1 MSTLVIDDE
10 AFVRKLLAHLLSR
23 VGVNDVLACDGGRG
37 ALDLLSQRPDI
48 DLIFL
53 DLQMPDMDGV
63 EFIRH
68 LVSRK
73 YRGGLVLVSG
83 EDERIL
89 HTAGRLARAHR
100 LDVLGEIRKPVS
112 PDALREVLA
121 RRGTQTIAPQPVQRR
136 EYDAEALRTAIAE
149 GQLINHYQPKVSLEN
164 AQFAGVETLV
174 RWQHPTDGLI
184 GPDRFVP
191 LAENSGQIDA
201 LAHHVLETA
210 LRDMRT
216 LLDGGN
222 AIQVAVNVSMQN
234 LHALDF
240 PEYVARVA
248 LAAGVPL
255 GALILEVTES
265 RLMDD
270 PLSAL
275 EILTRLRLK
284 RIGLSIDDFGTG
296 HSSLAQLRDIPF
308 TELKL
313 DRSFVH
319 GACDDQSLRAFFSAN
334 VAMAKQLDMRV
345 VAEGV
350 EDADDWAFLR
360 TSGCTLAQGYFIGR
374 PMRPEALPG
383 WLDCWKVRFAALG
396 RDGDAQPGAQS

>member
-68 LVSRK
+68 LVSRE

-121 RRGTQTIAPQPVQRR
+121 RRGTQTITPQPVQRR
-136 EYDAEALRTAIAE
+136 EYDADALRTAIAE

-191 LAENSGQIDA
+191 LAEDNGLIDA
-201 LAHHVLETA
+201 LTRNVLETA

-234 LHALDF
+234 LNALDF
-240 PEYVARVA
+240 PEYVTRVA

-255 GALILEVTES
+255 GALMLEVTES

-319 GACDDQSLRAFFSAN
+319 GAAHDGAQRAILDAS
-334 VAMAKQLDMRV
+334 LDMARQLGITT

-350 EDADDWAFLR
+350 EDREDWEFLR
-360 TSGCTLAQGYFIGR
+360 ARGCHLAQGWFIAR
-374 PMRPEALPG
+374 PLAAGELPAWIATWNARRG
-383 WLDCWKVRFAALG
+383 EILG
-396 RDGDAQPGAQS
+396 YR

>member
-68 LVSRK
+68 LVSRE

-191 LAENSGQIDA
+191 LAEDNGLIDA
-201 LAHHVLETA
+201 LTRNVLETA

-234 LHALDF
+234 LNALDF
-240 PEYVARVA
+240 PEYVTRVA

-255 GALILEVTES
+255 GALMLEVTES

-319 GACDDQSLRAFFSAN
+319 GAAHDGAQRAILDAS
-334 VAMAKQLDMRV
+334 LDMARQLGITT

-350 EDADDWAFLR
+350 EDREDWEFLR
-360 TSGCTLAQGYFIGR
+360 ARGCHLAQGWFIAR
-374 PMRPEALPG
+374 PLAAGELPAWIATWNARRG
-383 WLDCWKVRFAALG
+383 EILG
-396 RDGDAQPGAQS
+396 YR

>member
-10 AFVRKLLAHLLSR
+10 AFVRKLLAHLLGR
-23 VGVNDVLACDGGRG
+23 VGVRDVLACEDGHSG
-37 ALDLLSQRPDI
+37 LELLGERPEI

-53 DLQMPDMDGV
+53 DLQMPGMDGV

-68 LVSRK
+68 LVARE
-73 YRGGLVLVSG
+73 YRGALVLVSG

-89 HTAGRLARAHR
+89 HTTGRLARAHR

-112 PDALREVLA
+112 PDSLREVLA
-121 RRGTQTIAPQPVQRR
+121 RRGTQTVTPQPGRRR
-136 EYDAEALRTAIAE
+136 EYDADALRTAIAE

-184 GPDRFVP
+184 GPDRFIP
-191 LAENSGQIDA
+191 LAEDNGLIDA
-201 LAHHVLETA
+201 LTRQVLETA

-255 GALILEVTES
+255 GALMLEVTES

-319 GACDDQSLRAFFSAN
+319 GAAHDAAQRAILDAS
-334 VAMAKQLDMRV
+334 LDMARQLGITT

-350 EDADDWAFLR
+350 EDREDWEFLR
-360 TSGCTLAQGYFIGR
+360 ARGCHLAQGWFIAR
-374 PMRPEALPG
+374 PLAAGELPA
-383 WLDCWKVRFAALG
+383 WIAAWNARRGEVLG
-396 RDGDAQPGAQS
+396 YR

>member
-10 AFVRKLLAHLLSR
+10 AFVRKLLAHLLGR
-23 VGVNDVLACDGGRG
+23 LGVSNVLACDSGTA
-37 ALDLLSQRPDI
+37 ALRLLDERNDI
-48 DLIFL
+48 HTIFC
-53 DLQMPDMDGV
+53 DLQMPEMDGV

-68 LVSRK
+68 LVDKNFS
-73 YRGGLVLVSG
+73 GSLVLVSG

-100 LDVLGEIRKPVS
+100 LDVLGEIRKPVT
-112 PDALREVLA
+112 PDDLRTVLA
-121 RRGTQTIAPQPVQRR
+121 RRGLHTGMPQPKRNR
-136 EYDAEALRTAIAE
+136 IYSADELRAAIAT
-149 GQLINHYQPKVSLEN
+149 GQLINHYQPKVHLES

-174 RWQHPTDGLI
+174 RWNHPEDGLV
-184 GPDRFVP
+184 GPDRFIP
-191 LAENSGQIDA
+191 LAEENQLIDT
-201 LAHHVLETA
+201 LTHHVLETA
-210 LRDMRT
+210 MNDMRV

-222 AIQVAVNVSMQN
+222 AIQVAVNVSMEN
-234 LHALDF
+234 LRALDF
-240 PEYVARVA
+240 PEYVTRTA

-255 GALILEVTES
+255 SALILEVTES

-308 TELKL
+308 SELKL

-319 GACDDQSLRAFFSAN
+319 GAAHDSAQRAILDASLDLAR
-334 VAMAKQLDMRV
+334 QLRITT

-350 EDADDWAFLR
+350 EDLEDWEFLR
-360 TSGCTLAQGYFIGR
+360 ARGCHLAQGWFIAR
-374 PMRPEALPG
+374 PMAAGELPA
-383 WLDCWKVRFAALG
+383 WIAAWNARRGEILG
-396 RDGDAQPGAQS
+396 YR

>member
-10 AFVRKLLAHLLSR
+10 TFVRKLLAHLLGR
-23 VGVNDVLACDGGRG
+23 LGVGEVLACESGLAGLQL
-37 ALDLLSQRPDI
+37 LDQRTDVE
-48 DLIFL
+48 LIFC
-53 DLQMPDMDGV
+53 DLQMPGMDGV

-68 LVSRK
+68 LVDKR
-73 YRGGLVLVSG
+73 YGGALVLVSG

-89 HTAGRLARAHR
+89 HTAERLARAHR
-100 LDVLGEIRKPVS
+100 LDVLGAISKPVT
-112 PDALREVLA
+112 PDHLRTVLA
-121 RRGTQTIAPQPVQRR
+121 RRGTHTEMPLPKRR
-136 EYDAEALRTAIAE
+136 RSYAADELRRAIVA
-149 GQLINHYQPKVSLEN
+149 GQLVNHYQPKVSFEF

-174 RWQHPTDGLI
+174 RWEHPEDGLV
-184 GPDRFVP
+184 GPDRFIP
-191 LAENSGQIDA
+191 LAEENGLID
-201 LAHHVLETA
+201 LLTHQVLETA

-222 AIQVAVNVSMQN
+222 AIEVAVNVSMEN
-234 LHALDF
+234 LRALDF
-240 PEYVARVA
+240 PEYVTRAA
-248 LAAGVPL
+248 LTAGVPL

-308 TELKL
+308 SELKL

-319 GACDDQSLRAFFSAN
+319 GASRDAAQRAILDAS
-334 VAMAKQLDMRV
+334 LDMARQLGINT

-350 EDADDWAFLR
+350 EDREDWDFLR
-360 TSGCTLAQGYFIGR
+360 KRGCQFAQGWFVSR
-374 PMRPEALPG
+374 PMEAAALPA
-383 WLDCWKVRFAALG
+383 WIASWNARREEVLG
-396 RDGDAQPGAQS
+396 YR

>member
-10 AFVRKLLAHLLSR
+10 VFVRKLLAHLLGR
-23 VGVNDVLACDGGRG
+23 LGVTEVLACEDGRD
-37 ALDLLSQRPDI
+37 ALALLDERPDI

-53 DLQMPDMDGV
+53 DLQMPGMDGV

-68 LVSRK
+68 LVSRQ
-73 YRGGLVLVSG
+73 YHGALVLVSG

-121 RRGTQTIAPQPVQRR
+121 RRGTRPEAPQPRLKR
-136 EYDAEALRTAIAE
+136 AYDLEDLRTAIAE
-149 GQLINHYQPKVSLEN
+149 RQLVNHYQPKVSLEN

-174 RWQHPTDGLI
+174 RWQHPIDGLI

-191 LAENSGQIDA
+191 LAEDSGLIDA
-201 LAHHVLETA
+201 LTRQVLETA

-240 PEYVARVA
+240 PEYVTRVA

-284 RIGLSIDDFGTG
+284 RIGLAIDDFGTG

-319 GACDDQSLRAFFSAN
+319 GAAHDAAQRAILDAS
-334 VAMAKQLDMRV
+334 LDMARQLGIV
-345 VAEGV
+345 TVAEGV
-350 EDADDWAFLR
+350 ENREDWDFLR
-360 TSGCTLAQGYFIGR
+360 ARGCHLAQGWFVSR
-374 PMRPEALPG
+374 PLP
-383 WLDCWKVRFAALG
+383 AAELPAWIAAWNARRGEVLG
-396 RDGDAQPGAQS
+396 YR